1 MKRKE
6 DKKRSY
12 DFINHLFCLHKKKM
26 FCIFICLILMSVLSF
41 LQPLIIKGI
50 TDNGMMAKNMENILK
65 FSFFLV
71 LVGLLYQVFD
81 LLQVK
86 LFAEVH
92 NGISS
97 SLYQQAYWK
106 MDRMSIKYYSEN
118 SSAEVLQ
125 MLNSDIGNIAS
136 VADHL
141 MTVSITSTLQ
151 AFGGII
157 GLFLLEWRMTILII
171 LLIPAKLLLVY
182 YFSVKKNYAFAEMI
196 RNNRSFCAWLGDCI
210 EGIREMKLWNLFYV
224 RCVEFEKIQRSS
236 MDSYKKNR
244 VLDKYKMMSISLM
257 DILLSAVIYVLS
269 SFMIVK
275 GNFTI
280 GSAFAFVTYSAYVAN
295 PISFL
300 LDIKYYFAQIE
311 PSINRFLEFLDL
323 PEEKLEANMQQNIK
337 RQHSVIEK
345 APILE
350 VEKIVF
356 GYEEKLP
363 ILNDLTLTVQ
373 PGEKIAIIGEN
384 GSGKSTLLDLLLGF
398 YQPESGMIKLH
409 GVPVATLGIETVRKK
424 ISVVCQNSY
433 FFKGTIEENVNPD
446 RKATLERVMWAC
458 ENSGAMD
465 FISKFENGLQQFTGQ
480 DGEKLSGGEKQKLA
494 VARALTKEA
503 DIFILDEPTSE
514 FDIESNKEVINFICK
529 YFTQKT
535 IILVTHRYEELECI
549 EKVYRLSQGKLKLI
563 KN

>member
-6 DKKRSY
+6 DKKKSY
-12 DFINHLFCLHKKKM
+12 DFINHLFCLHKKNL
-26 FCIFICLILMSVLSF
+26 FFIFICLILMSVLSF
-41 LQPLIIKGI
+41 LQPLIIREI
-50 TDNGMMAKNMENILK
+50 TDNGMMGKNMENVLK

-71 LVGLLYQVFD
+71 LAGMLCQAFD

-86 LFAEVH
+86 LFAKVH

-97 SLYQQAYWK
+97 SLYKQAYWK

-141 MTVSITSTLQ
+141 MTVSITSALQ

-157 GLFLLEWRMTILII
+157 GLFLLDWRMTILIV
-171 LLIPAKLLLVY
+171 LLIPVKLLLVY
-182 YFSVKKNYAFAEMI
+182 YFSIKKNYAFAEMI
-196 RNNRSFCAWLGDCI
+196 KNNRLFSAWLGECI
-210 EGIREMKLWNLFYV
+210 DGIREMKLWNLFHARY
-224 RCVEFEKIQRSS
+224 VEFIKIQKYA

-244 VLDKYKMMSISLM
+244 VLDKYKMMSISLV
-257 DILLSAVIYVLS
+257 DILSSAMIYVLS

-275 GNFTI
+275 GDFTI

-311 PSINRFLEFLDL
+311 PSINRFSEFLNL
-323 PEEKLEANMQQNIK
+323 PEEKLGANMQQNIS
-337 RQHSVIEK
+337 RQEAVAGK
-345 APILE
+345 VPILE

-373 PGEKIAIIGEN
+373 SGEKIAIIGEN
-384 GSGKSTLLDLLLGF
+384 GSGKSTFLNLLLGF
-398 YQPESGMIKLH
+398 YQPESGVIKLN
-409 GVPVATLGIETVRKK
+409 GVPVATLGIENVRKK
-424 ISVVCQNSY
+424 IAVVCQNSY

-480 DGEKLSGGEKQKLA
+480 DGEKLSGGQKQKLA

-503 DIFILDEPTSE
+503 DILILDEPTSE
-514 FDIESNKEVINFICK
+514 FDMESNKEVINFICK
-529 YFTQKT
+529 YLTQKT
-535 IILVTHRYEELECI
+535 IILVTHRHEELECI
-549 EKVYRLSQGKLKLI
+549 EKVYRLSQGQLKMI